1 MNKIDPSCHE
11 KLELMKAK
19 LAADQKFEGLGW
31 WSQSHLLNTVIVRA
45 ILLIQIVKKCQYY
58 LDFFEPKKRQY

>member
-31 WSQSHLLNTVIVRA
+31 CSQSFE
-45 ILLIQIVKKCQYY
+45 IQS
-58 LDFFEPKKRQY
+58 